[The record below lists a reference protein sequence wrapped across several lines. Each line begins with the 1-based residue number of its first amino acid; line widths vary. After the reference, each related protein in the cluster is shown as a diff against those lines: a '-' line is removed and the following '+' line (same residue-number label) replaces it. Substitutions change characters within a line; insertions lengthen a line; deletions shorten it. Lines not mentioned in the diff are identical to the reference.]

1 MKINPERLSSLRQ
14 KNHMTRKELA
24 ERSGIAERTIQRL
37 ENEPEKS
44 RKKPER
50 TP

>member
-24 ERSGIAERTIQRL
+24 ERSGIAERTDTTFGKRTG
-37 ENEPEKS
+37 EES
-44 RKKPER
+44 KKPER